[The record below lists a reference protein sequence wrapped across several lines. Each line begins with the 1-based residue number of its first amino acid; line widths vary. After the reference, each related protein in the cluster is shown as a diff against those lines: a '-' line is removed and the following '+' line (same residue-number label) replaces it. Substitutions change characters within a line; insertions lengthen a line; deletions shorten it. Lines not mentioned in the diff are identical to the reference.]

1 MGLNRCL
8 LRVRD
13 EFAPLLLAVVCACA
27 GKDNMAKQ
35 RDWID
40 YANLGSNLFQ
50 NLQLSGVQ
58 DKLGAMASV
67 AALEQAKTEHEDRL
81 RESVFEADT
90 LLRELRTRPDTE
102 RAGVL
107 ALATFTV
114 ATFKWNDVTSASF
127 RSFEDKERLRTVLQG
142 FKALVGECESKLS
155 ADERAEALL
164 CARYMENTEVKVAVP
179 AELTEQL
186 RKAQQDLSELT
197 TTEKLGSSTSGERHA
212 LSDWG
217 VVGFLFGLLLL
228 FIGAMEKPG
237 PKELDGGASSVVIEI
252 GVTLCALSGVALV
265 LAFVAIV
272 KHKHA
277 PQTRKRLDDA
287 AEAKRVKPSKEEEVK
302 AIEQRMKNAI
312 TEQRITLERKRDALM
327 AKVLQLKEGRNP
339 FVASAASQTSE
350 SDAPPRETSGV
361 WVFGPP
367 PMPDQGAAFGDL
379 AHMLSSLQRYGLH
392 QLQPRSEDS
401 IDELIQRG
409 FTIIEK
415 NNSGETQVFA
425 NRLSLKVKASAVKQ
439 VMAYLGVDEDTPI
452 VHKTSYGDLAGN
464 TITLQH
470 LL

>member
-1 MGLNRCL
+1 

-13 EFAPLLLAVVCACA
+13 EFAPLLLAVVRACA

-67 AALEQAKTEHEDRL
+67 AGLEQAKAEHEDRL
-81 RESVFEADT
+81 RENVFEADT
-90 LLRELRTRPDTE
+90 LLRELRARPDTE

-107 ALATFTV
+107 ALATFTL

-127 RSFEDKERLRTVLQG
+127 RSFEDKERLRAVLEG
-142 FKALVGECESKLS
+142 FKALVSECESKLS

-164 CARYMENTEVKVAVP
+164 CARYMENPAVKIAVP

-197 TTEKLGSSTSGERHA
+197 TTEKLGSSTSSERDA

-237 PKELDGGASSVVIEI
+237 PKELDGGTSSVVIEI

-277 PQTRKRLDDA
+277 PQTRKRLADA
-287 AEAKRVKPSKEEEVK
+287 AEAKRVNPAKEEEV
-302 AIEQRMKNAI
+302 NAF
-312 TEQRITLERKRDALM
+312 EQRIKNEIAKQRIVLERERDALM
-327 AKVLQLKEGRNP
+327 AKVLKLKEGRNP
-339 FVASAASQTSE
+339 FVASAARQTSE
-350 SDAPPRETSGV
+350 SDALPKDTSGV
-361 WVFGPP
+361 WAFGPGLP
-367 PMPDQGAAFGDL
+367 PDGTAFGSLTD
-379 AHMLSSLQRYGLH
+379 MLGKFRRYGFT
-392 QLQPRSEDS
+392 QDRGEDK
-401 IDELIQRG
+401 IDELLNKG
-409 FTIIEK
+409 FIIIEK

-439 VMAYLGVDEDTPI
+439 VMAYLGVDEHTPI
-452 VHKTSYGDLAGN
+452 VHKTRYGAMTGN
-464 TITLQH
+464 TITLQN